1 MPQRDEMTDSKQPSV
16 EASPSGAQ
24 AQLLDL
30 RRRVDALDAQI
41 LALLDQRARAATEL
55 ARAKRRLSLSIHDPE
70 REQQV
75 IQQLEAAL
83 SALPDAVFPKSAI
96 RPVWREVMSACL
108 SLEQPLTVAYLG
120 PPGTF
125 THMAACRAFGLAAHY
140 VEANT
145 IPGVFDAVSRGRV
158 TYGVAPIENSTEGGV
173 TFTYDSLLDGDL
185 MIRQELVLDV
195 AQCLIGQT
203 DELGCIERVYSHPQA
218 LAQCRNWLAKNLPSA
233 QLVVSPSTTLAARE
247 AAADPVSAAVAS
259 RMAAEIAGLLV
270 LREGIQD
277 YEQNATRFVILA
289 KTDAPPTGDDK
300 TTVVFSTPDQ
310 RGALR
315 SILELFDR
323 ASINL
328 SRIESR
334 PSRNKIWEYVFF
346 ADFEGH
352 RSEPRVEHALAR
364 LAETCRMTKVLG
376 SYPRAK

>member
-1 MPQRDEMTDSKQPSV
+1 MADSKQPS
-16 EASPSGAQ
+16 EKASPSEAQ
-24 AQLLDL
+24 AQLVDL
-30 RRRVDALDAQI
+30 RRRIDALDDQV
-41 LALLDQRARAATEL
+41 LALLDQRARTATEI
-55 ARAKRRLSLSIHDPE
+55 ARAKRRLSLSLHDPE
-70 REQQV
+70 REQQLV
-75 IQQLEAAL
+75 QRLEAAI
-83 SALPDAVFPKSAI
+83 SSLPDAVFPKSAI

-203 DELGCIERVYSHPQA
+203 DELGSIERVYSHPQA
-218 LAQCRNWLAKNLPSA
+218 LAQCRNWLAKNLPNA

-247 AAADPVSAAVAS
+247 AASDPSSAAVAS
-259 RMAAEIAGLLV
+259 RMAAEITGLV
-270 LREGIQD
+270 ILREGIQD
-277 YEQNATRFVILA
+277 HEQNATRFVILA

-300 TTVVFSTPDQ
+300 TTIVFSTPDQ

-315 SILELFDR
+315 GVLEVFDHE
-323 ASINL
+323 SINL
-328 SRIESR
+328 TRIESR
-334 PSRNKIWEYVFF
+334 PLRNKIWEYVFF
-346 ADFEGH
+346 TDLEGH
-352 RSEPRVEHALAR
+352 RSEPRVERALAR